1 MKNVILDQ
9 IRVEDSRFPY
19 KMRSSIESSIW
30 QEIGTDNSVVL
41 QYKLDYLEVLSTL
54 IKREVEE
61 GVSNLPYFD
70 HYKSEM
76 EKLNT
81 RDLSNNKI
89 VRIIFENKVIGALM
103 EAFLMESTSILDI
116 TAGISNKFLNAS
128 FKTFSKKGQ
137 RILNHLKHN
146 CGKFKNQERLIIL
159 IEEHKKA
166 WIDKVFELRVDV
178 SHYRNLPYLFS
189 FHIDVDNKWDG
200 KGFDNRSLTNPAI
213 GDLDLVEFIE
223 VVNSNLLSFV
233 TEYLKLSIDSKRS
246 SDYEIGY

>member
-1 MKNVILDQ
+1 MKNRILDQ
-9 IRVEDSRFPY
+9 IRVADNRFPH
-19 KMRSSIESSIW
+19 KLLSSIEKSIW
-30 QEIGTDNSVVL
+30 QQIGTENSVIL

-61 GVSNLPYFD
+61 GASNLPYFD
-70 HYKSEM
+70 HHKTEIQQ
-76 EKLNT
+76 LNT
-81 RDLSNNKI
+81 SNLPDNKI
-89 VRIIFENKVIGALM
+89 VRIIFENLIIGALI
-103 EAFLMESTSILDI
+103 EAFLMETTSILDV

-128 FKTFSKKGQ
+128 FNTFSKKGQ
-137 RILNHLKHN
+137 RVLNHLKHN
-146 CGKFKNQERLIIL
+146 CGKFKNQKELIRL

-166 WIDKVFELRVDV
+166 WIDSVFELRVDV

-223 VVNSNLLSFV
+223 FVNSNLLSFV
-233 TEYLKLSIDSKRS
+233 TEYLKLSI
-246 SDYEIGY
+246 GQ

>member
-1 MKNVILDQ
+1 MKNMTIDQ

-103 EAFLMESTSILDI
+103 EAFLMETTSILDI
-116 TAGISNKFLNAS
+116 AARTSSRFLNAS
-128 FKTFSKKGQ
+128 FNRFDKSGQ
-137 RILNHLKHN
+137 RVLNHLKQN
-146 CGKFKNQERLIIL
+146 CGKFKNQKELIRL
-159 IEEHKKA
+159 IEEHKKT
-166 WIDKVFELRVDV
+166 WIDSVFGLRVDV

-200 KGFDNRSLTNPAI
+200 KGFDNRSLRNPAI
-213 GDLDLVEFIE
+213 GDLDLVQFIE
-223 VVNSNLLSFV
+223 LVNSNLVSFV
-233 TEYLKLSIDSKRS
+233 TQYLKLSIAL
-246 SDYEIGY
+246 